1 MGKAHCL
8 NKKIKKIKENH
19 KRESCGW
26 FGQQPKSE
34 KKKTGK
40 RVLRRRKKGVRVL
53 IILQDGRP
61 NNVGFG
67 SYLMW

>member
-8 NKKIKKIKENH
+8 NKKKNFT
-19 KRESCGW
+19 RGRA
-26 FGQQPKSE
+26 FGGSGNNQKVR
-34 KKKTGK
+34 KKKQGK

-67 SYLMW
+67 SNLMW